1 MIRSLRLRAQG
12 AFMSTA
18 TGELIRMM
26 NFVDDIA
33 ATLRRINANL
43 TFMTDEEK
51 KRLAE
56 YMRKSDPYFVKVLES
71 LEK

>member
-1 MIRSLRLRAQG
+1 
-12 AFMSTA
+12 MSTA

-43 TFMTDEEK
+43 SFMTDDEK
-51 KRLAE
+51 KRLAD
-56 YMRKSDPYFVKVLES
+56 YMRKADPSYPGMIEK
-71 LEK
+71 LEKGS

>member
-1 MIRSLRLRAQG
+1 MTWYKEQENA
-12 AFMSTA
+12 MVV

-33 ATLRRINANL
+33 ATLRRIQAGIPG
-43 TFMTDEEK
+43 MTDEER

-56 YMRKSDPYFVKVLES
+56 YMRKADPNYMKVMDNLDKS
-71 LEK
+71 